1 MLDTYRPFSG
11 STRPL
16 RYRNAPRGRPA
27 PAKRLGDDPQ
37 DPFRGMFE
45 HALWG
50 IFQTTLDGRYIRANT
65 ALAQIYGYETPAA
78 LMTGL
83 TDIGRQLYVDPAR
96 REEFVRRMR
105 ENGGLSGFESE
116 IYRRDGSVIWISE
129 SCREVRDGEG
139 TFVCYE
145 GTVENITQRK
155 QIEAE
160 LHAAREVAEQSNR
173 AKSVFLANMSHE
185 LRTPLNAILGFSELM
200 TQELFG
206 PIGDPHYLE
215 FAEDIF
221 RSGRHLLDIIGNI
234 LDLAKVET
242 GQLSLDEQEVDVGEL
257 MRGSQRLIAETARRR
272 DIALSVHLPETA
284 ATVTGDPTRLRQ
296 ILLNLLSN
304 AVKFT
309 PEGKSVALSC
319 GRDGDSLFLRVA
331 DTGIGIKPD
340 DLPMVMQPFQQVD
353 NSFSR
358 RYEGTGLGLPLTQT
372 LVDLHGATLSIESV
386 PDKGTTVTVRL
397 PAWRVIDW
405 GPFASEQAG

>member
-1 MLDTYRPFSG
+1 
-11 STRPL
+11 
-16 RYRNAPRGRPA
+16 
-27 PAKRLGDDPQ
+27 
-37 DPFRGMFE
+37 MFE

-50 IFQTTLDGRYIRANT
+50 IFQTTLDGRYIRAN
-65 ALAQIYGYETPAA
+65 ASLAQIYGYETPAA

-96 REEFVRRMR
+96 RDEFVRLMQ

-116 IYRRDGSVIWISE
+116 IYRRDGAVIWISE
-129 SCREVRDGEG
+129 SCREVRDAEG
-139 TFVCYE
+139 IFVCYE

-200 TQELFG
+200 MQELFG

-215 FAEDIF
+215 FAGDIF

-234 LDLAKVET
+234 LDLAKIET
-242 GQLSLDEQEVDVGEL
+242 GQLSLDEQEVDIGDL
-257 MRGSQRLIAETARRR
+257 MRGSERLVAETARQR
-272 DIALSVHLPETA
+272 DISLGVELPDA
-284 ATVTGDPTRLRQ
+284 PVTVTGDPTRLRQ

-309 PEGKSVALSC
+309 PEGKSVSLSC
-319 GRDGDSLFLRVA
+319 GRDGENLFLRVA
-331 DTGIGIKPD
+331 DHGIGIKPD
-340 DLPMVMQPFQQVD
+340 DLGKIMQPFHQVD

-372 LVDLHGATLSIESV
+372 LVDLHGATMTIESV
-386 PDKGTTVTVRL
+386 LDEGTTVTVRL
-397 PAWRVIDW
+397 PNSRVVDW
-405 GPFASEQAG
+405 GPFGSGA